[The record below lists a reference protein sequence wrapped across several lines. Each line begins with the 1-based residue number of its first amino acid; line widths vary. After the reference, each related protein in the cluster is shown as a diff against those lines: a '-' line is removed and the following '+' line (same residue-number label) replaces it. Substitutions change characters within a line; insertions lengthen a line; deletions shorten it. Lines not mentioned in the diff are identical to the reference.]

1 MGKGIEKAF
10 EEYRILEEPY
20 YLPIG
25 DEVQIFISAY
35 KAKLPV
41 LLKGPTGC
49 GKTRFVEYMTY
60 SLGKEIGNSLPLITV
75 ACHEDLTGSDLV
87 GRYLLKGEE
96 TIWVDG
102 PLARAVKYG
111 AICYLDEIVEARK
124 DTTVL
129 IHPLADHRRILPV
142 EKKGQM
148 IEAHENFLL
157 VISYNPGYQ
166 SVLKNLKHSTRQRFV
181 AIEFGYPPRQVER
194 RIIAHESGVSFEL
207 ADDLAKL
214 GEKVRNLRDQGL
226 EEGVST
232 RLLIYAGLLMTQE
245 IEPRRACEV
254 AVAQAVTDDAD
265 MVQGIREVINSI
277 FP

>member
-1 MGKGIEKAF
+1 MEKAF
-10 EEYRILEEPY
+10 EDYRILEEPY
-20 YLPIG
+20 YLPVG
-25 DEVQIFISAY
+25 DEVQLFVSAY
-35 KAKLPV
+35 KARLPV

-49 GKTRFVEYMTY
+49 GKTRFVEYMTF
-60 SLGKEIGNSLPLITV
+60 SLGEEIGKALPLITV

-102 PLARAVKYG
+102 PLARAVKNG

-142 EKKGQM
+142 EKKGQI

-181 AIEFGYPPRQVER
+181 AIEFTYPPREMEA
-194 RIIAHESGVSFEL
+194 RIIAHESGVSFDL

-214 GEKVRNLRDQGL
+214 GEKVRHLRDQGL

-232 RLLIYAGLLMTQE
+232 RLLIYAGLLMTQA

-254 AVAQAVTDDAD
+254 AVAQAVTDDLD
-265 MVQGIREVINSI
+265 LVQGIREVIRSI